1 MRLNHIKALI
11 EVDLLQSNRQ
21 MANNNR
27 AEKLQKKNIYWRMLL
42 QNVAVIFI
50 FVLLFGT
57 MLSNVPLVEFPGIFS
72 QTIGFMILFSLLQI
86 FQLIYNLFYDETD
99 LSTYLSLPFTVS
111 ELFTSK
117 IATIII
123 TSFAYFI
130 SPLIFMVI
138 LGQQTD
144 TSFAVSIPIGLIS
157 TVLIM
162 LVTILGVFI
171 LLDLLNRWSFFRK
184 NKKIFTIVIYV
195 VLFGF
200 IFYNLYGNDIVET
213 APGMGILD
221 QEINPLFVGFHEV
234 FIPGMQLKGWIKIGL
249 WFIIG
254 LALMF
259 IMYKWV
265 VPQLYSENE
274 GTITSQKRKR
284 KKTQTISS
292 IASNSKWKVFVKY
305 QLRQLQD
312 TTLILQM
319 LFSKFYLPII
329 MIAPTLFNGASLDLS
344 ILDQVPYLWGAY
356 LIIGVGLAVIMISE
370 TSISGVI
377 ISFDKDNYYYIQSL
391 PISFRNYL
399 KFKFY
404 FAFVI
409 EWLISAIVIIG
420 IALYLRVPILPL
432 AVLLIGYTVGTYVAS
447 LYYYMRDYRLL
458 NLSWN
463 NFNELMQRGVSQ
475 AVRIFIQLFVIFVG
489 ILAIFGLIFWF
500 VFIISDMTRLILS
513 LVVAILL
520 LGSFLGINRYAEKKF
535 WSQFNQ

>member
-21 MANNNR
+21 LANNNR

-138 LGQQTD
+138 LGQQTG
-144 TSFAVSIPIGLIS
+144 TSFVVSIPIGLIS

-184 NKKIFTIVIYV
+184 NKKIFTIIIYV

-200 IFYNLYGNDIVET
+200 IFYNLYGNDIVEST
-213 APGMGILD
+213 PGMGILD

-249 WFIIG
+249 WFISG
-254 LALMF
+254 LALVF

-274 GTITSQKRKR
+274 GTVTSQKRKR

-356 LIIGVGLAVIMISE
+356 LIIGTGLAVIMISE

-409 EWLISAIVIIG
+409 EWMISAIVIIG

-432 AVLLIGYTVGTYVAS
+432 AILLIGYTVGTYVAS

-475 AVRIFIQLFVIFVG
+475 AIRIFIQLFVIFVG
-489 ILAIFGLIFWF
+489 VLAIFGLIFWF
-500 VFIISDMTRLILS
+500 VFIINDMTRLIIS

-520 LGSFLGINRYAEKKF
+520 LGGFLGINRYAEKKF

>member
-21 MANNNR
+21 LANNNR

-138 LGQQTD
+138 LGQQTG
-144 TSFAVSIPIGLIS
+144 TSFAVSTPIGLIS

-184 NKKIFTIVIYV
+184 NKKVFTIIIYV

-200 IFYNLYGNDIVET
+200 IFYNLYGNDIVEST
-213 APGMGILD
+213 PRMGILD

-254 LALMF
+254 IALVF

-274 GTITSQKRKR
+274 GTVTSQKRKR

-356 LIIGVGLAVIMISE
+356 LIIGIGLAVIMISE

-409 EWLISAIVIIG
+409 EWMISAIVIIG

-432 AVLLIGYTVGTYVAS
+432 AILLIGYTVGTYVAS

-475 AVRIFIQLFVIFVG
+475 AIRIFIQLFVIFVG
-489 ILAIFGLIFWF
+489 VLAIFGLIFWF
-500 VFIISDMTRLILS
+500 VFIINDMTRLIIS

-520 LGSFLGINRYAEKKF
+520 LGGFLGINRYAEKKF